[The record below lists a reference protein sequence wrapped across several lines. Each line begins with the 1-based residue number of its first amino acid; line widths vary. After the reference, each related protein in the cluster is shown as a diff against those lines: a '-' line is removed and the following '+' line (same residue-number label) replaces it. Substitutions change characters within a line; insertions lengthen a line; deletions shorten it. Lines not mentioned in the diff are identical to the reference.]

1 MNPDRGRPSK
11 AFPQCKRPQHPLQS
25 PVRVLLYYSGIKPP
39 TVTISLR
46 KHQERILDRMLTYN
60 KGQIIVPTG
69 GGKTLTMILDTQRR
83 HDVINNGTTTVV
95 VAPRILL
102 AEQLCSEFM
111 EVLDPNNS
119 DPYLHVMHV
128 HSGETHYTSTSN
140 AYQIH
145 LYANCARACGEIVI
159 IFTSYNSLH
168 RIQEAD
174 IEVNAIYFDEAHNS
188 VKKNFFPAT
197 EFFAEN
203 ADRCYFYTATPKHS
217 LTPNKP
223 GMNWSVY
230 GQVLENVPAPELV
243 QQGYILPPKVVVK
256 KLDVIKGRKVMYAE
270 DGDNLIETID
280 DNEVD
285 KILICARSTKQIMGL
300 ISQSNFVAD
309 LVERDYH
316 WMMITSKTGAIIDG
330 KKVDR
335 EKFFETLNKWGK
347 ESDRKFVVIH
357 HSILSE
363 GINVNGLEAVIFM
376 RNMDYIGISQSIGR
390 VIRLGAE
397 SKTFG
402 LVCIPTYDS
411 VGISTAKK
419 VQAVVDVVFNQ
430 GQPAIS
436 EIRR

>member
-1 MNPDRGRPSK
+1 
-11 AFPQCKRPQHPLQS
+11 
-25 PVRVLLYYSGIKPP
+25 
-39 TVTISLR
+39 
-46 KHQERILDRMLTYN
+46 MLGYN
-60 KGQIIVPTG
+60 KGQVIVPTG
-69 GGKTLTMILDTQRR
+69 GGKTLTMIVDTQRR

-102 AEQLCSEFM
+102 AEQLCSEFL
-111 EVLDPNNS
+111 EIVDTAHT
-119 DPYLHVMHV
+119 HVMHV
-128 HSGETHYTSTSN
+128 HSGETHHFSTTKSEKIAMFN
-140 AYQIH
+140 
-145 LYANCARACGEIVI
+145 NVARTAGENVI
-159 IFTSYNSLH
+159 IFTTYHSLH
-168 RIQEAD
+168 RVVDAD
-174 IEVNAIYFDEAHNS
+174 IEVNTIYFDEAHNS
-188 VKKNFFPAT
+188 VQRHFFPAT

-217 LTPNKP
+217 LTPKKP

-230 GQVLENVPAPELV
+230 GQVLVNVPAPELV
-243 QQGYILPPKVVVK
+243 EGGYILPPKVVVK
-256 KLDVIKGRKVMYAE
+256 QLPLIKGRKVMYAE
-270 DGDNLIETID
+270 DADNLLETID
-280 DNEVD
+280 DNNIS
-285 KILICARSTKQIMGL
+285 KTLICARTTKQIMGL
-300 ISQSNFVAD
+300 ISQSDFCVQLAQ
-309 LVERDYH
+309 RGYS
-316 WMMITSKTGAIIDG
+316 WMTITSKTGAIIDG

-335 EKFFETLNKWGK
+335 EKFFDTLNAWGK
-347 ESDRKFVVIH
+347 DSSKKFVVIH

-390 VIRLGAE
+390 VIRLGGE

-411 VGISTAKK
+411 VGISTARK

>member
-1 MNPDRGRPSK
+1 MTPLITLRP
-11 AFPQCKRPQHPLQS
+11 
-25 PVRVLLYYSGIKPP
+25 
-39 TVTISLR
+39 
-46 KHQERILDRMLTYN
+46 HQIRILDRMRNYN

-69 GGKTLTMILDTQRR
+69 GGKTMCMIQDTAHSQQSKCG
-83 HDVINNGTTTVV
+83 VTTVV

-111 EVLDPNNS
+111 ELIDGS
-119 DPYLHVMHV
+119 YTHVMHV
-128 HSGETHYTSTSN
+128 HSGETHHFSTTN
-140 AYQIH
+140 PEKIH
-145 LYANCARACGEIVI
+145 LFANCARTAGENLI
-159 IFTSYNSLH
+159 IFTTYNSLQ
-168 RIQEAD
+168 RIVDAD
-174 IEVNAIYFDEAHNS
+174 IEVNNIYFDEAHNS

-217 LTPNKP
+217 LTPKKP

-230 GQVLENVPAPELV
+230 GQVLANIPAPELV
-243 QQGYILPPKVVVK
+243 EGGYILPPKVVVK
-256 KLDVIKGRKVMYAE
+256 KLPLVKGRKVMYAE
-270 DGDNLIETID
+270 DADNLLETID
-280 DNEVD
+280 DNNID
-285 KILICARSTKQIMGL
+285 KTLICARTTKQIVGL
-300 ISQSNFVAD
+300 LSQSDFCAE
-309 LVERDYH
+309 LYQRGYS
-316 WMMITSKTGAIIDG
+316 WMTITSKTGAIIDG

-335 EKFFETLNKWGK
+335 EEFFNTLNTWGK
-347 ESDRKFVVIH
+347 DPEKKFVVIH

-363 GINVNGLEAVIFM
+363 GINVSGLEAVIFM

-390 VIRLGAE
+390 VIRLGSSE
-397 SKTFG
+397 KTFG
-402 LVCIPTYDS
+402 LVCIPTYDT

>member
-1 MNPDRGRPSK
+1 M
-11 AFPQCKRPQHPLQS
+11 
-25 PVRVLLYYSGIKPP
+25 
-39 TVTISLR
+39 TISLR
-46 KHQERILDRMLTYN
+46 KHQQRILDRMLTYN

-128 HSGETHYTSTSN
+128 HSGETHYTSTTN
-140 AYQIH
+140 AEKIH
-145 LYANCARACGEIVI
+145 LYANCARACGENVI